1 MRFYILNRRSIGSA
15 LFLAGAA
22 LLLFVS
28 GMIIIRDT
36 ETVVYSH
43 PIYQGSSRNKEIA
56 LTVNVFWGEEH
67 IPQMLDIL
75 KENNVKATFYLG
87 GTWVKK
93 FPELA
98 ARIAREGHEIGSHGY
113 SHPHPDQLSKSANL
127 RDIQKAEDI
136 IYQATGIRPRLF
148 APPYGERGPSV
159 LQAADEASYTTILW
173 SVDTIDWQLPPPE
186 VVVDRVV
193 QKAHNGAIVLMHPTA
208 PTVKALP
215 QIIQKLKKEGYQLV
229 TVPKL
234 LEGLNAAESGIT
246 GSTSAMC
253 DRPSFFKHTV
263 FITARSGIINGNN
276 VIKRIV

>member
-1 MRFYILNRRSIGSA
+1 MRFFILSRRSIGST

-22 LLLFVS
+22 LLLFV
-28 GMIIIRDT
+28 GGLIVGRDT
-36 ETVVYSH
+36 GTVVSSH
-43 PIYQGSSRNKEIA
+43 PIYQGSSSNKEIA

-113 SHPHPDQLSKSANL
+113 SHPHPDQLSKSDNL

-159 LQAADEASYTTILW
+159 LKAADEASYTTILW

-186 VVVDRVV
+186 VIVDRVV
-193 QKAHNGAIVLMHPTA
+193 GKAHNGAIVLMHPTA

-215 QIIQKLKKEGYQLV
+215 QIVQRLKKDGYQLV

-234 LEGLNAAESGIT
+234 LEGLDAMEGIT
-246 GSTSAMC
+246 GKVSAMC
-253 DRPSFFKHTV
+253 ERP
-263 FITARSGIINGNN
+263 ALP
-276 VIKRIV
+276 

>member
-1 MRFYILNRRSIGSA
+1 MRFFILSRRSIGST

-22 LLLFVS
+22 LLLFV
-28 GMIIIRDT
+28 GGLIVGRDT
-36 ETVVYSH
+36 GTVVSSH
-43 PIYQGSSRNKEIA
+43 PIYQGSSSNKEIA

-113 SHPHPDQLSKSANL
+113 SHPHPDQLSKSDNL

-159 LQAADEASYTTILW
+159 LKAADEASYTTILW

-186 VVVDRVV
+186 VIVDRVV
-193 QKAHNGAIVLMHPTA
+193 GKAHNGAIVLMHPTA

-215 QIIQKLKKEGYQLV
+215 QIVQRLKKDGYQLV

-234 LEGLNAAESGIT
+234 LEGLDATEPGIT
-246 GSTSAMC
+246 GKVSAMC
-253 DRPSFFKHTV
+253 ERP
-263 FITARSGIINGNN
+263 ALP
-276 VIKRIV
+276 